1 MNVGD
6 LCRRPVVTILPGAT
20 LTAAAQLMRAEHVGF
35 LVVVEPARQEDG
47 LSVVG
52 VLTDRDIVIAVVARE
67 ADPRILT
74 VGDVMTRDP
83 LVAKDTSSVA
93 ATLRFMHEVG
103 VRRVPVLN
111 STGQLAGVMALD
123 DALKTLA
130 EELNDIAGCIRSEQR
145 VERCVR
151 A

>member
-1 MNVGD
+1 MNVGN
-6 LCRRPVVTILPGAT
+6 LCRRPVVTILPGAG
-20 LTAAAQLMRAEHVGF
+20 LTVAAKLMRVEHVGF

-47 LSVVG
+47 LNVVG

-67 ADPRILT
+67 ADPRTLT

-83 LVAKDTSSVA
+83 LVAKETSSVE

-123 DALKTLA
+123 DALKAIADQLS
-130 EELNDIAGCIRSEQR
+130 NIAGCIRSEQR
-145 VERCVR
+145 VERFVR

>member
-1 MNVGD
+1 MNVGN
-6 LCRRPVVTILPGAT
+6 LCRRPVVTILPGAG
-20 LTAAAQLMRAEHVGF
+20 LTVAAKLMRVEHVGF

-47 LSVVG
+47 LNVVG

-67 ADPRILT
+67 ADPRTLT

-83 LVAKDTSSVA
+83 LVAKETSSVE

-123 DALKTLA
+123 DALKAIADQLS
-130 EELNDIAGCIRSEQR
+130 NIAGCIRSEQR
-145 VERCVR
+145 VERFLR

>member
-6 LCRRPVVTILPGAT
+6 LCRRPVVTIFPGAV

-35 LVVVEPARQEDG
+35 LVVVKPARQEDG

>member
-6 LCRRPVVTILPGAT
+6 LSQRNVVTILAGAG

-35 LVVVEPARQEDG
+35 LVVVEPALHDDG
-47 LSVVG
+47 LNVVG
-52 VLTDRDIVIAVVARE
+52 VLTDRDIVVAVVARE
-67 ADPRILT
+67 ADPHALT
-74 VGDVMTRDP
+74 VADVMTRDP
-83 LVAKDTSSVA
+83 LLAKQAASVE

-111 STGQLAGVMALD
+111 ATGQLVGVMALD
-123 DALKTLA
+123 DALGA
-130 EELNDIAGCIRSEQR
+130 IAQQLNDIAGAIRNEQQ

>member
-1 MNVGD
+1 MNVGN
-6 LCRRPVVTILPGAT
+6 LCQRPVVTILPGAG
-20 LTAAAQLMRAEHVGF
+20 LTVAAKLMRVEHVGF

-47 LSVVG
+47 LNVVG

-67 ADPRILT
+67 ADPRTLT

-83 LVAKDTSSVA
+83 LVAKETSSVE

-123 DALKTLA
+123 DALKAIADQLS
-130 EELNDIAGCIRSEQR
+130 NIAGCIRSEQR
-145 VERCVR
+145 VERFVR

>member
-1 MNVGD
+1 MS
-6 LCRRPVVTILPGAT
+6 A
-20 LTAAAQLMRAEHVGF
+20 
-35 LVVVEPARQEDG
+35 VVVITP
-47 LSVVG
+47 L
-52 VLTDRDIVIAVVARE
+52 IIAGWPTITA
-67 ADPRILT
+67 T
-74 VGDVMTRDP
+74 VMAALGTMGYA
-83 LVAKDTSSVA
+83 VAKDTSSVA

-123 DALKTLA
+123 DALKALA
-130 EELNDIAGCIRSEQR
+130 EQLSDVAGCIRSEQR

>member
-6 LCRRPVVTILPGAT
+6 ICRRPVVTVLPGAG
-20 LTAAAQLMRAEHVGF
+20 LTAAAQLMRTQHVGF
-35 LVVVEPARQEDG
+35 LVVVEPARREDG
-47 LSVVG
+47 LNVVG
-52 VLTDRDIVIAVVARE
+52 VLTDRDIVTAVVARE
-67 ADPRILT
+67 ADPRTLT

-83 LVAKDTSSVA
+83 FVSKDTSSVE

-103 VRRVPVLN
+103 VRRVPVLS

-123 DALKTLA
+123 DALMA
-130 EELNDIAGCIRSEQR
+130 IAGQLNDVAGCIRSEQR